1 MFNKLTI
8 LMVLAVASV
17 AAQAQSWTADNGN
30 GTYTNPLFYDEFS
43 DPDIIRVG
51 DDYYLAGTTMH
62 CLPGLVVLHS
72 RDLVNWDFAS
82 YCLQRFDMGDEFRL
96 ENQREAYGQ
105 GIWAPCIRHHN
116 GKFYIFSNING
127 HGLQVFI
134 SDKATGPWQHIN
146 VGGNIHDLSIL
157 FDNDKIYCVY
167 GYGNVRIVELKPDLS
182 GFVEG
187 SERIIIPEGSAM
199 GEGHHI
205 YKIDGKY
212 YIISADYAPMGRM
225 MCARADNIDG
235 PYEVRTISSRESL
248 GIRKNSM
255 VENATDKGRLPAE
268 GYQFRI
274 SRNRGNGLGN
284 ATVHQGGIVSL
295 PNGDWWG
302 VSMQDFAGVG
312 RTTSLSPVTWHD
324 GWPYFGIEGNLGRTP
339 KTWIKPATGATEKP
353 HAPYDRNDDFTQ
365 KTLKPIWQWN
375 HEPIDKQW
383 KTGKGA
389 LELNSMPAENLL
401 WARNTLTQRIMG
413 PAASATTVL
422 DFSQLKDGDRA
433 GLGLL
438 NIPFAWLGV
447 NVEGNAKTLRF
458 YNQNGNIAQELP
470 VGGKQISL
478 RITANLDDEMAQFSY
493 SSDGKE
499 FQNIGDSVLLPY
511 QLKTFQGSRYALFAY
526 NTKGRNGGKA
536 RFCSFRVDEPMADRS
551 QNIPFGQIITL
562 RNMGNDEIIWA
573 NPHGVVHG
581 VNTKN
586 ADFIDSQ
593 CSFRVLDRGNG
604 KVALQTADG
613 KGYLTVVGLGL
624 CGDVR
629 ITKEE
634 TAGSIFIW
642 QDMLR
647 RQCMLISPVTN
658 RYVGVDPTTGESYS
672 ATWEGTTPNRL
683 NGTVFSY

>member
-8 LMVLAVASV
+8 LMVLAVAAV

-438 NIPFAWLGV
+438 NIPFALLGV
-447 NVEGNAKTLRF
+447 NVEGNSKTLRF